1 MAELLTGP
9 IMNNVTLNNYYHL
22 KKGLELA
29 DRDEMAELAGVLPQ
43 NSSVAPVELP
53 GTGNID
59 RLLENR
65 GTEAVQFDWIRP
77 QAAGPEVLT
86 PSGFNSA
93 LAGAIRTLGAAAQR
107 ANDDEA
113 AAALSRA
120 ARDLKG
126 LVGLR
131 DQVWAS
137 MQALLA
143 G

>member
-1 MAELLTGP
+1 
-9 IMNNVTLNNYYHL
+9 MNNISLNNYYQL
-22 KKGLELA
+22 NKGFEFA
-29 DRDEMAELAGVLPQ
+29 DTDGTAELAGVLPQ
-43 NSSVAPVELP
+43 SSNVAPVELP
-53 GTGNID
+53 GAGNID

-65 GTEAVQFDWIRP
+65 GSEAMQFDWIRP
-77 QAAGPEVLT
+77 QSAGPEVLT

-93 LAGAIRTLGAAAQR
+93 IGGAIRTLGDAAQR
-107 ANDDEA
+107 TQDADA
-113 AAALSRA
+113 AAALARA
-120 ARDLKG
+120 SRDLKG